1 MCATI
6 IAHGDPPPILDFRKH
21 SLDVVTVFVEFRVV
35 TDVVFTIGAGRDA
48 GSDAL
53 SRSRF
58 SEPICI
64 IPAISQHRFCLGHFA
79 HQNLRAFIIADLT
92 CC

>member
-21 SLDVVTVFVEFRVV
+21 ILDFVTVFVEFRVV

-53 SRSRF
+53 SR
-58 SEPICI
+58 
-64 IPAISQHRFCLGHFA
+64 
-79 HQNLRAFIIADLT
+79 
-92 CC
+92 

>member
-6 IAHGDPPPILDFRKH
+6 IAYGDPPPIFDFRKH
-21 SLDVVTVFVEFRVV
+21 ILDFVTVFVEFRVV

-53 SRSRF
+53 SR
-58 SEPICI
+58 
-64 IPAISQHRFCLGHFA
+64 
-79 HQNLRAFIIADLT
+79 
-92 CC
+92 